1 MNKRFYLGQDFME
14 EDWGYGLGSV
24 YLGGSRNPKGKS
36 WRLEIMK
43 KFEETKTPMSFF
55 IPETKNQLK
64 GGFNKVPKETIFQW
78 EHMAISVATVILF
91 WYPSGSIKPQSCSE
105 FGAWHK
111 NERIFYGRESNTEYK
126 YFDWLLYKEHKL
138 YPAENIDQLVEM
150 VTHWMRE

>member
-1 MNKRFYLGQDFME
+1 VEIGNAVCVSFMNKRFYLGQDFME

-91 WYPSGSIKPQSCSE
+91 WYPSGSIKPQNCSE
-105 FGAWHK
+105 FGAW
-111 NERIFYGRESNTEYK
+111 
-126 YFDWLLYKEHKL
+126 
-138 YPAENIDQLVEM
+138 
-150 VTHWMRE
+150 